1 MSELYYQKLKSDL
14 GYNINELLECYGINI
29 LDDLFMNKCI
39 NLIEEDLKENVK
51 RK

>member
-1 MSELYYQKLKSDL
+1 MNELDYQKLNSDL

-29 LDDLFMNKCI
+29 SNDLFMDKCI
-39 NLIEEDLKENVK
+39 NIIEEDLKENVK